1 MKQQVSS
8 GDGGLEGLPLQCQ
21 MQSEGFPPELS
32 RASAALWLAV
42 TDTAPA
48 ELLLPGQRAALGPGP
63 QRGEVCREGW
73 QRAERW
79 GTAKGTRQE
88 PLQGTAQK
96 VISGYHTHVSDNY
109 KLLLRGMLTMSQAL
123 SMYVSK

>member
-1 MKQQVSS
+1 
-8 GDGGLEGLPLQCQ
+8 

>member
-8 GDGGLEGLPLQCQ
+8 GDRGLEGSPLQCQ

-32 RASAALWLAV
+32 RASADLWLAV
-42 TDTAPA
+42 TEAAPT

-63 QRGEVCREGW
+63 QRGGVYSEGW
-73 QRAERW
+73 QRAARW
-79 GTAKGTRQE
+79 GTVKGTRQE

-96 VISGYHTHVSDNY
+96 VISGYHTHVSDSD
-109 KLLLRGMLTMSQAL
+109 KPLLRGMLTMSQAL